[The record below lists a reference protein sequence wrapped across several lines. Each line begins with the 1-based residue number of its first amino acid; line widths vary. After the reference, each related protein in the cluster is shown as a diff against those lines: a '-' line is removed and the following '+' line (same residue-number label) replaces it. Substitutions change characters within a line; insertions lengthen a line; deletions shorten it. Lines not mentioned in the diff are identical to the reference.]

1 VAALFRSLGGRSAHP
16 TLPPPFIPVRN
27 LGAGGE
33 GIAWL
38 AQDPRLGRSVVL
50 KRLSS
55 EQQGAQSDWLT
66 IMAGADLPQVPTV
79 YDSLHHG
86 GAQWLVIEYVKGMP
100 LVDLNGIDSPVG
112 LTAWYALAVDLA
124 SALAALHK
132 AGLVHGDIAPG
143 NVVIDHHGRARL
155 IDFGQMARSGERLL
169 NAVVP
174 GFRAPE
180 TMLGGLLSEATDCYS
195 LGALL
200 HWVLS
205 GAAPELL
212 EQGDGS
218 YRVCCATPDGPMVN
232 LATTLW
238 HCIAALTT
246 PEPTQRITADRVLQ
260 RLAEARYELP
270 EGIDGGRQALMG
282 HVFQYGDSAA
292 LEPSSP
298 ELMTSLDHHRRSG
311 AHLQQRDGEYFPKGL
326 ARAMVLLTSLSKP
339 LFAGLTFSAALLILI
354 AVALMGQHSQS
365 ADITV
370 LVDSMAITP
379 NTPMPSQLNRTW
391 LIEQLQA
398 GFRESEADAEIQ
410 SLTVSLTCQTTYCQ
424 LVGEHQRGLDTH
436 WHQVSMVATESA
448 GIWSGLLQDFSR
460 QVAAD

>member
-1 VAALFRSLGGRSAHP
+1 VAALFRSNGGRSAQL
-16 TLPPPFIPVRN
+16 TLPPPFIPIRT

-33 GIAWL
+33 GVAWL

-55 EQQGAQSDWLT
+55 EQQGAESDWLT

-79 YDSLHHG
+79 YDSLHHE

-100 LVDLNGIDSPVG
+100 LVDLTGMDSPIG
-112 LTAWYALAVDLA
+112 LSAWYAVAVDLA

-143 NVVIDHHGRARL
+143 NVVVDHHGHARF
-155 IDFGQMARSGERLL
+155 IDFGQMARTGERAL

-180 TMLGGLLSEATDCYS
+180 TRLGGLLSEATDCYS

-200 HWVLS
+200 HWGLS
-205 GAAPELL
+205 GATPELL

-238 HCIAALTT
+238 HCTTALTT
-246 PEPTQRITADRVLQ
+246 PEPKQRATADRVVQ
-260 RLAEARYELP
+260 QLAEARYELP
-270 EGIDGGRQALMG
+270 EGIDGGRQVLMG
-282 HVFQYGDSAA
+282 HVFQDDDSAA

-298 ELMTSLDHHRRSG
+298 ELMTSLDHHRGHG
-311 AHLQQRDGEYFPKGL
+311 AHRHQRDGGYFPKGL
-326 ARAMVLLTSLSKP
+326 ARAMVRSTSWPKP
-339 LFAGLTFSAALLILI
+339 LVAGLTFSAALLILM
-354 AVALMGQHSQS
+354 AVALMGQQRQS
-365 ADITV
+365 TDITV
-370 LVDSMAITP
+370 IVDSMAITP

-398 GFRESEADAEIQ
+398 GFLESEADAEVQ
-410 SLTVSLTCQTTYCQ
+410 SLTVSLSCQTTFCQ
-424 LVGEHQRGLDTH
+424 LIGEHQRGLDVH